1 MARGKKTDIE
11 TIYKV
16 MINYFTTGN
25 ANETARQLNMPETTI
40 KDIIKKNKDK
50 DEFVKLRGEKKE
62 EFVDKASRII
72 DKSLELMEDRI
83 DTARLNQNELE
94 KIIQMVWEQDKK
106 SLNETQKKMIVNK
119 IGKMQ
124 LTSLSELTT
133 ALGTLYDKSRLAKG
147 ESTGN
152 TEFKVEIKVIE

>member
-1 MARGKKTDIE
+1 MARGKKIDTE

-16 MINYFTTGN
+16 MVNYFTTGN
-25 ANETARQLNMPETTI
+25 ANETARQLKMPETTVR
-40 KDIIKKNKDK
+40 DIIKKNKDNE
-50 DEFVKLRGEKKE
+50 EFVELRAQKKE

-72 DKSLELMEDRI
+72 DKSLELIEDRI
-83 DTARLNQNELE
+83 DTARLNQDELE
-94 KIIQMVWEQDKK
+94 EIIQMVWEQDKK

-147 ESTGN
+147 ESTDN
-152 TEFKVEIKVIE
+152 TTFKVEIKVVE